1 MMLLRFYAAAFATAF
16 VDLEMIQGEALFDSD
31 ADPGAEGR
39 WQMWGRAQRGS
50 GVTASPADDPAG
62 RTRR

>member
-1 MMLLRFYAAAFATAF
+1 MMLRFYAAAFATAF

-31 ADPGAEGR
+31 ADPGAEGDGR
-39 WQMWGRAQRGS
+39 CGACRAQRGS

>member
-1 MMLLRFYAAAFATAF
+1 MMLRFYAAAFATAF

-39 WQMWGRAQRGS
+39 WQMWGLPG
-50 GVTASPADDPAG
+50 PA
-62 RTRR
+62 R